1 MKREA
6 RSERR
11 GRENVTRRRR
21 KKATRESRRKKRRRD
36 EGKKK
41 ERKKTRSRQ
50 VILQVIQDA
59 SCTRYKNSKSFP
71 FSFSLSLSLPF
82 NFNSFLFPPLFA
94 FPSASSACA
103 AGRRASSTQRC
114 VKERKNCQQTR
125 TRTRTHDKREKHK
138 SARRRVVR

>member
-71 FSFSLSLSLPF
+71 FSFSLSLPLSPFQLQFLSLSSSLCFPF
-82 NFNSFLFPPLFA
+82 RVLGLCGRSSRLFHPAVRQGTKEL
-94 FPSASSACA
+94 
-103 AGRRASSTQRC
+103 ST
-114 VKERKNCQQTR
+114 NTHTHTHTR
-125 TRTRTHDKREKHK
+125 
-138 SARRRVVR
+138 